1 MDYCN
6 LIRKKTLFVKGYRT
20 FVCYLLQLQL
30 KAAEQRGKN
39 LQSRIPE
46 VKYVLH
52 LEHLETYLIA
62 EIAFWWWD
70 YSLSARAGTSNSLSG
85 HKFTQ
90 TCAWC
95 KAAENKNVAAA
106 SLAVASFSDRT
117 ISAGANTIVEGNIK
131 TEREERMDNWS
142 VAHFELLLLHISDG
156 RQLNTASLKPQELLM
171 Y

>member
-30 KAAEQRGKN
+30 KAAELRGKN

-62 EIAFWWWD
+62 EIAF
-70 YSLSARAGTSNSLSG
+70 
-85 HKFTQ
+85 
-90 TCAWC
+90 
-95 KAAENKNVAAA
+95 
-106 SLAVASFSDRT
+106 
-117 ISAGANTIVEGNIK
+117 
-131 TEREERMDNWS
+131 
-142 VAHFELLLLHISDG
+142 
-156 RQLNTASLKPQELLM
+156 
-171 Y
+171 